1 MATHTRDVLAVRLE
15 GLISRSQKSYLTLSG
30 GLKLAYNPNPAANVY
45 RLVLM
50 HPEAFPSDL
59 ELEVVRGTL
68 VQVLQKA
75 RRPFTDL
82 ITEPYLTNHTYKYH
96 VIQWREYRQLSLLT
110 GDSYEHEEQSRHF
123 HP

>member
-1 MATHTRDVLAVRLE
+1 MATAQQDLLAIRLKE
-15 GLISRSQKSYLTLSG
+15 LVSRSQKSHLTLSG

-82 ITEPYLTNHTYKYH
+82 ITEPYLANHTYKYH
-96 VIQWREYRQLSLLT
+96 VIQWREYRQLTLSLP
-110 GDSYEHEEQSRHF
+110 GERFSGERFSGENV
-123 HP
+123 